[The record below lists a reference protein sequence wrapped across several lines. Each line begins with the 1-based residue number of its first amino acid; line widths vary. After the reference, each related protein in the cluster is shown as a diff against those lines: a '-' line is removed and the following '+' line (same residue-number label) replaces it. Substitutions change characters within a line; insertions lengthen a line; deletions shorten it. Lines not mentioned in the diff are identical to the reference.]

1 MMMILQLNVII
12 VKIINQDYEL
22 PTFNRSNNK
31 SSRILYYRSFQ
42 TLLKYL
48 AKGYSGASKIGF
60 NFIFTNTKKKDLA
73 SEITGRVEQLI
84 TKIKE
89 KFTKTLDIKIVSLD
103 LIDETKVKLVISVNQ
118 VESDDILVDINETT
132 G

>member
-1 MMMILQLNVII
+1 MNYLLSTGQITNQVEYYIIDLFKLYLNIWPKDI
-12 VKIINQDYEL
+12 
-22 PTFNRSNNK
+22 P
-31 SSRILYYRSFQ
+31 
-42 TLLKYL
+42 
-48 AKGYSGASKIGF
+48 GASKIGF

-103 LIDETKVKLVISVNQ
+103 LIDKTKVKLVISVNQ

>member
-1 MMMILQLNVII
+1 MNMRNGGVIMTLKVISTGQITNQVEYYIIDLFKLYLNIWPKDI
-12 VKIINQDYEL
+12 
-22 PTFNRSNNK
+22 P
-31 SSRILYYRSFQ
+31 
-42 TLLKYL
+42 
-48 AKGYSGASKIGF
+48 GASKIGF

>member
-1 MMMILQLNVII
+1 LVLV
-12 VKIINQDYEL
+12 
-22 PTFNRSNNK
+22 
-31 SSRILYYRSFQ
+31 
-42 TLLKYL
+42 
-48 AKGYSGASKIGF
+48 
-60 NFIFTNTKKKDLA
+60 
-73 SEITGRVEQLI
+73 
-84 TKIKE
+84 KIKE